1 VKWYEHQIR
10 GVIALGVVLALIP
23 PILFLTPSLIPQK
36 YPILSESGPR
46 TLAVELVDP
55 AEGISG
61 VYFVAPGESLH
72 SLCLRLGIPAPEGKD
87 LLLRNG
93 MRVRFAPDK
102 NGRSVRI
109 ENMDA
114 GTRLALGLPVD
125 INLAGFDDL
134 RMIPGVGNKL
144 AADIV
149 ALREKTGRFN
159 RLEELTQ
166 IKGIKEKKMEKL
178 RNYLYIDG
186 RKANIMI
193 NSGGF
198 VKSSAGKARK
208 S

>member
-1 VKWYEHQIR
+1 MKWYEHQIR

-55 AEGISG
+55 KGVSGI
-61 VYFVAPGESLH
+61 YFVAPGESLH
-72 SLCLRLGIPAPEGKD
+72 SLCLRLGISAPEGKD
-87 LLLRNG
+87 LHLRNG
-93 MRVRFAPDK
+93 MRIRLAPGKD
-102 NGRSVRI
+102 GRSVRI

-149 ALREKTGRFN
+149 ALREQTGRFN

-166 IKGIKEKKMEKL
+166 IKGIREKKMEKL